1 MASKDGGASAGLV
14 PQLEGL
20 LPRVKARDAPLRIDP
35 ALISTVAALVAGKVN
50 LATVVLAD
58 RVRVLN
64 EAVLAEL
71 LAIAPVL
78 QLTVLVQLPPFRL
91 VQVPSRA

>member
-1 MASKDGGASAGLV
+1 MLPTIVMAVFAVGPVML
-14 PQLEGL
+14 
-20 LPRVKARDAPLRIDP
+20 DP

-64 EAVLAEL
+64 EAVAAEP
-71 LAIAPVL
+71 LAIAPLL
-78 QLTVLVQLPPFRL
+78 QLTALVQLPPFRL